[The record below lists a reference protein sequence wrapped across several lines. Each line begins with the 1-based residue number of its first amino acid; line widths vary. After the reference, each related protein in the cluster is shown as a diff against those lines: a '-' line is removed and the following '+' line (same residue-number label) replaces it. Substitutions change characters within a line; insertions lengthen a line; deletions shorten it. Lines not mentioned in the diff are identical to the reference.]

1 MQKNNL
7 ANADDTENPTSA
19 QFGPPRWE
27 DVGFLVS
34 AGFTQIADLNT
45 SKKAHSH
52 TGELF
57 FFRLHGPS
65 IRGELPR
72 AVARLGGLGASVR
85 INRLIPAILGH
96 CPEPR

>member
-1 MQKNNL
+1 MQMTQKIR
-7 ANADDTENPTSA
+7 PTSA

-57 FFRLHGPS
+57 FFSDCMDLQS
-65 IRGELPR
+65 
-72 AVARLGGLGASVR
+72 
-85 INRLIPAILGH
+85 
-96 CPEPR
+96 EP